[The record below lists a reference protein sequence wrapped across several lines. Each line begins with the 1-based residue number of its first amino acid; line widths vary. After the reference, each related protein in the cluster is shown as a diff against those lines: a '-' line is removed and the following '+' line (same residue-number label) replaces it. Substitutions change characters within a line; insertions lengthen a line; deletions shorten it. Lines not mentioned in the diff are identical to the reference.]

1 MPRPRRAKTKAVK
14 AEEFAIPMTGDPV
27 ESIRK
32 LQPKLRMV
40 ANSTVKVGV
49 LRAER
54 SSTVAVKNDEL
65 AKKYGTKP
73 GAATNAQ
80 RLKDLPKKVKRGKQR
95 DVPNNVYVNVF
106 IETSDVQDP
115 RLKTK
120 TFPGESMRRGNL
132 VAATVPLSKLS
143 EIAARNGVDHI
154 ELGEPLSA
162 PKPEVTRKNPTAPSP
177 KKYGDRRRHHMGK
190 GVLIGIIDVQGFDF
204 SHRDFLDE
212 NNRTRFVSIWD
223 QGAEYRP
230 SASIDAFEYGA
241 ELTQDQMNKA
251 IRDSKREKLPPY
263 ELIPQSAMVDG
274 SHGTHVSSIA
284 AGNTGVCPDADI
296 AAVLVTLPDA
306 DFERRKSFYDSSRL
320 IHAMEY
326 LLALADKRRQPISI
340 NVSLGTNGH
349 AHDASSALN
358 RWIDSA
364 LTVPGR
370 SVTVAA
376 GNAGQEAPEF
386 EGDRGFVMGRIH
398 TSGQIQSRELY
409 TDIEWLV
416 VGSGIVDI
424 SENELEIWYGAQD
437 RLTVSLRTPSGLW
450 IGPVEPLQF
459 IENAQLPEGSFVSI
473 YNELYH
479 PANGSNYISIY
490 LSPFYTQQG
499 PVGIPAGKWTV
510 RLEGKEVRD
519 GSFHGWIERDD
530 PRPAGRAES
539 DELWNF
545 PSFFSARSNVDRSS
559 VSSLACALN
568 VISVANLDDANERI
582 HITSS
587 QGPTRDGR
595 FKPDVAAPGT
605 DVVAARG
612 FSAVNSW
619 IGMTGTSMASPHV
632 AGLIGLLLSTEP
644 TLTAAQING
653 IIQRTSRPLPGG
665 TFTWAHDAGFGR
677 LQEDACLAEAAVIN
691 SRKDLFPR
699 GKLVSS
705 NGRKSK

>member
-1 MPRPRRAKTKAVK
+1 
-14 AEEFAIPMTGDPV
+14 MTGDPV

-54 SSTVAVKNDEL
+54 SSTIAVKNDSL
-65 AKKYGTKP
+65 ARKYGTKP
-73 GAATNAQ
+73 GISTSAQ
-80 RLKDLPKKVKRGKQR
+80 QLQDLPRRVKRGKQR
-95 DVPNNVYVNVF
+95 DVPNNVYVNIF
-106 IETSDVQDP
+106 IETSGADDP

-120 TFPGESMRRGNL
+120 TFPGESVRRGNL
-132 VAATVPLSKLS
+132 VAATVPLAKLS
-143 EIAARNGVDHI
+143 EIAARNGVNHI
-154 ELGEPLSA
+154 ELSEPLSA
-162 PKPEVTRKNPTAPSP
+162 PSPEITSKNPLRPDP
-177 KKYGDRRRHHMGK
+177 RKFGDTRRHHDGR
-190 GVLIGIIDVQGFDF
+190 GVLIGLVDVQGFDF
-204 SHRDFLDE
+204 SHEDFVDGD
-212 NNRTRFVSIWD
+212 NHTRFISIWD
-223 QGAEYRP
+223 QGADYRP
-230 SASIDAFEYGA
+230 GASIDAFGYGA
-241 ELTQDQMNKA
+241 EITQDQMNKA
-251 IRDSKREKLPPY
+251 IRDSKRENLPPY
-263 ELIPQSAMVDG
+263 ELTPQSVMAEG

-284 AGNTGVCPDADI
+284 AGKSGLCPQADI
-296 AAVLVTLPDA
+296 AAVLVSIPEDDLD
-306 DFERRKSFYDSSRL
+306 RRKSFYDSSRL
-320 IHAMEY
+320 IHALEY
-326 LLALADKRRQPISI
+326 LLSLAGRRRQPISI

-409 TDIEWLV
+409 TDLEWVV

-437 RLTVSLRTPSGLW
+437 RLTVSLRTPSGEW
-450 IGPVEPLQF
+450 IGPVEPLQY
-459 IENAQLPEGSFVSI
+459 IENSQIPEGSFVSI

-479 PANGSNYISIY
+479 PANGSNYISLY

-530 PRPAGRAES
+530 PRPAGRAHS

-545 PSFFSARSNVDRSS
+545 PSFFSERSNVDRSS

-568 VISVANLDDANERI
+568 VISVANLDDAKERI
-582 HITSS
+582 HVTSS

-605 DVVAARG
+605 DIIAARG
-612 FSAVNSW
+612 FATGNQW

-632 AGLIGLLLSTEP
+632 AGLIGLLLATEP

-665 TFTWAHDAGFGR
+665 TFSWAHDAGFGR
-677 LQEDACLAEAAVIN
+677 VQESACLAEASVIN
-691 SRKDLFPR
+691 SRTDVLPN
-699 GKLVSS
+699 GKSI
-705 NGRKSK
+705 SKGNVR

>member
-1 MPRPRRAKTKAVK
+1 MA
-14 AEEFAIPMTGDPV
+14 
-27 ESIRK
+27 
-32 LQPKLRMV
+32 
-40 ANSTVKVGV
+40 
-49 LRAER
+49 
-54 SSTVAVKNDEL
+54 
-65 AKKYGTKP
+65 
-73 GAATNAQ
+73 
-80 RLKDLPKKVKRGKQR
+80 
-95 DVPNNVYVNVF
+95 
-106 IETSDVQDP
+106 
-115 RLKTK
+115 
-120 TFPGESMRRGNL
+120 
-132 VAATVPLSKLS
+132 
-143 EIAARNGVDHI
+143 
-154 ELGEPLSA
+154 
-162 PKPEVTRKNPTAPSP
+162 
-177 KKYGDRRRHHMGK
+177 
-190 GVLIGIIDVQGFDF
+190 
-204 SHRDFLDE
+204 
-212 NNRTRFVSIWD
+212 
-223 QGAEYRP
+223 
-230 SASIDAFEYGA
+230 
-241 ELTQDQMNKA
+241 
-251 IRDSKREKLPPY
+251 
-263 ELIPQSAMVDG
+263 DG

-284 AGNTGVCPDADI
+284 AGKSGVCPEADI
-296 AAVLVTLPDA
+296 AAVLISLPES

-326 LLALADKRRQPISI
+326 LLALADKRHQPISI

-370 SVTVAA
+370 CVTVAA

-459 IENAQLPEGSFVSI
+459 IENSQIPEGSFVSI

-530 PRPAGRAES
+530 PRPRGRAGS
-539 DELWNF
+539 DEAWNF
-545 PSFFSARSNVDRSS
+545 PSFFSERSNVDRSS

-568 VISVANLDDANERI
+568 VISVANLDDARERI

-605 DVVAARG
+605 DIIAARG
-612 FSAVNSW
+612 FSSGNKW

-632 AGLIGLLLSTEP
+632 TGLIGLLLATEP

-665 TFTWAHDAGFGR
+665 TFSWAHDAGFGK
-677 LQEDACLAEAAVIN
+677 LQENACLTEASVIN

-699 GKLVSS
+699 GKLISS
-705 NGRKSK
+705 NRRKDK